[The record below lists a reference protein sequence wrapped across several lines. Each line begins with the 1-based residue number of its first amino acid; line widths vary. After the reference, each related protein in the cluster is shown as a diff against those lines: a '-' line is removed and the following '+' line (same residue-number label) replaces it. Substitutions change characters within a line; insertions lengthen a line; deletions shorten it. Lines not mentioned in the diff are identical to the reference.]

1 MKMITK
7 TYPSCDSIVVEKLIQ
22 LGFTANSNRIGKDR
36 NFCCVLSHD
45 NGIDCEIPYRILE
58 CYPEIEQKVN
68 AVLGFYIESCC
79 KHKK

>member
-1 MKMITK
+1 
-7 TYPSCDSIVVEKLIQ
+7 
-22 LGFTANSNRIGKDR
+22 
-36 NFCCVLSHD
+36 
-45 NGIDCEIPYRILE
+45 LE